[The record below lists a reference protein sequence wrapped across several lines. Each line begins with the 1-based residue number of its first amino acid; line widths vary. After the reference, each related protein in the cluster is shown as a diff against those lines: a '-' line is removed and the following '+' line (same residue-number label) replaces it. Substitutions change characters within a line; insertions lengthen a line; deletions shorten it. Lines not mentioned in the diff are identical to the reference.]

1 MRIVLLA
8 LVFLLSGC
16 FTTGRPDST
25 DQLTKSYTHI
35 KGVLAAPPVLER
47 GNERLILYLLVE
59 NKIEE
64 KETIYIAIAENE
76 EKEEILIEVELKL
89 RNTNEAVFLYGEK
102 VTGRWQE
109 FISGVDFDIY
119 AVGYYVP
126 AAKKYQIVITR
137 YGNNL
142 MDTISWGNFLKAA
155 GKAVIKAG
163 SKVVK
168 P

>member
-1 MRIVLLA
+1 M
-8 LVFLLSGC
+8 FLLSGC
-16 FTTGRPDST
+16 FTSGRPSGAE
-25 DQLTKSYTHI
+25 QLAKNYTHI

-59 NKIEE
+59 NEIEE
-64 KETIYIAIAENE
+64 KEEIYIAIAENE

-102 VTGRWQE
+102 VNGRWQE
-109 FISGVDFDIY
+109 FISGVDFDVY

-142 MDTISWGNFLKAA
+142 MDTLSWGDFLKAA